1 MTHFNSIDKFPDGDY
16 LLSSRHTNTLYKIS
30 AEDGSIVWRLGGERS
45 DFEFPDERTVFTRQ
59 HHSRVRGQNSTH
71 VLLTVFDN
79 AVGTG
84 RGEEQDLRTKVSYG
98 LYLALNLDTHTVE
111 LVTRYEHPHWR
122 YNLVSQSRGSVQ
134 ILPNGNAFVGWVWQ
148 SLHSEHSADGT
159 LLMSADLLDHS
170 MATYRSYKYEWVGR
184 PEVPPDVHSAA
195 MKRFPD
201 DKYLTTVVHV
211 SWNGAT
217 EVATWNL
224 YHSNFNG
231 EVTEFIDSSPRQGFE
246 TKFEYEG
253 FAKHVILVALDINGK
268 ELGRSDVKLTSLPP
282 EYQNLET
289 IAGELQWVEDTKA
302 AASSSLSNFG
312 YFTLGI
318 VFCIAAICVMIVV
331 ILRRRAVLTQRGT
344 FGWLSRRPRYNTVS
358 VEDEELE
365 QKEWMLHSD
374 EDRDDR

>member
-16 LLSSRHTNTLYKIS
+16 LLSARHTDTLYKIS
-30 AEDGSIVWRLGGERS
+30 AQDGSIVWRLGGERS
-45 DFEFPDERTVFTRQ
+45 DFVFNDDRAKFTRQ
-59 HHSRVRGQNSTH
+59 HHSRVRGQNDTH
-71 VLLTVFDN
+71 VLLTIFDN

-84 RGEEQDLRTKVSYG
+84 RDEEQDMRTKTSWG
-98 LYLALNLDTHTVE
+98 LYLSLRTDTSPMTVD

-148 SLHSEHSADGT
+148 SLHSEHAADGT

-170 MATYRSYKYEWVGR
+170 MATYRSYKYEWVGA
-184 PEVPPDVHSAA
+184 PEQPPDVHSAA

-224 YHSNFNG
+224 YHSNHDG
-231 EVTEFIDSSPRQGFE
+231 KVTEFIASSPREGFE
-246 TKFEYEG
+246 TKIEYEG
-253 FAKHVILVALDINGK
+253 FARHVMLVALDSNGK
-268 ELGRSDVKLTSLPP
+268 ELGRSLPKVTRLPP
-282 EYQNLET
+282 EFQNPEVS
-289 IAGELQWVEDTKA
+289 AGEIAWIEDNKPGM
-302 AASSSLSNFG
+302 LSNFG

-318 VFCIAAICVMIVV
+318 VFCIAAICVAVVV
-331 ILRRRAVLTQRGT
+331 IIRRRAVLTQRGT
-344 FGWLSRRPRYNTVS
+344 FGWLSRRPKYDTVTAS
-358 VEDEELE
+358 DEDEFE
-365 QKEWMLHSD
+365 QKEWMLS
-374 EDRDDR
+374 EEESRDDR